1 MYQMKTLEFE
11 TTISDEDYEAF
22 KNNTLHI
29 RVYYRKDGKVSCVA
43 VPKEKQDMLDQ
54 GIFDDIEL
62 NKIVNVDVT

>member
-1 MYQMKTLEFE
+1 MKMLEFKVN
-11 TTISDEDYEAF
+11 ISDEDYEAF

-29 RVYYRKDGKVSCVA
+29 RVYCRKDGDVLCVT

-62 NKIVNVDVT
+62 NKIVNVDIT